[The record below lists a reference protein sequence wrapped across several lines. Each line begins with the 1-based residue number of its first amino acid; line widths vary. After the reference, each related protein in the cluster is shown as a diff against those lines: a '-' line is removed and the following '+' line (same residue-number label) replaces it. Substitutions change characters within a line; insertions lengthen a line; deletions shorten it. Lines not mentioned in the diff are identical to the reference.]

1 MHPICPLLP
10 FLAAL
15 LLAGC
20 AKLPL
25 IGSSPVAANR
35 VALVIGNG
43 AYEGLQPLPNPL
55 NDADDMCRELR
66 RLQFEAVCARNVR
79 DRAEFDMLVQRY
91 LDKLTPQSVGVVFYA
106 GHGVQ
111 ASNANY
117 LIPTGVGAQT
127 LRNDPLKLLFGVD
140 EMFERLRGRN
150 PRFQM
155 VILDACRSDLFGAT
169 GRPTPTRSALLRALE
184 TTARARTGLAPL
196 RDAPENTLVLY
207 ATAANDAAYDGEGR
221 NGPLTQHVLVHIGTR
236 GLLVEDVIKRV
247 MADVRDS
254 TARQYGKVQTPYLY
268 GSFSGRFCF
277 AGCPGETILPGMN

>member
-1 MHPICPLLP
+1 MLP
-10 FLAAL
+10 FFAAL
-15 LLAGC
+15 LLTGC
-20 AKLPL
+20 AKLPML
-25 IGSSPVAANR
+25 DSSTLGANR

-43 AYEGLQPLPNPL
+43 AYEGLQPLPNAL

-66 RLQFEAVCARNVR
+66 RLKFDSLCARNVR
-79 DRAEFDMLVQRY
+79 DRAEFDALVQRY

-117 LIPTGVGAQT
+117 LIPIGVGAQT
-127 LRNDPLKLLFGVD
+127 LRNDPLKLLYGAD
-140 EMFERLRGRN
+140 ELFERLRGRG
-150 PRFQM
+150 PRFQL
-155 VILDACRSDLFGAT
+155 VILDACRSDLFAAL
-169 GRPTPTRSALLRALE
+169 GRRAPTRSALLRALE
-184 TTARARTGLAPL
+184 TTARAGTGLAPL

-221 NGPLTQHVLVHIGTR
+221 NGPLTQHVLTHIGTR

-247 MADVRDS
+247 MADVRAS
-254 TARQYGKVQTPYLY
+254 TVRQFGKAQTPYVY

-277 AGCPGETILPGMN
+277 AGCPGETLLPGMN